1 MRSGGKLFLNN
12 ILVWFALIFGSIL
25 RNINRLFNIVIKNFR
40 ILIRSKSSALIIVLG
55 PLLII
60 GLIGIAFSTTTVHDV
75 IIGVHSGEYSD
86 LSENIISELE
96 DGNYFIK
103 KLDDRTACIDGVK
116 AGDHN
121 ICLIFSEAMGV
132 GGEVNRITFHVDY
145 TRVNLV
151 YAIMDDIGSKLAKTS
166 DDLSLEMTQIIVDE
180 LENAKGVIAGKL
192 SILNVVSE
200 DSLDL
205 QEKVA
210 TGYENLSKYN
220 LTKDLGDLRY
230 NVVEGD
236 FDSLSDYLNGQNL
249 STARLDSLNTSL
261 AEFKEN
267 LEKHLDDT
275 SAASRHMDT
284 VTETL
289 ESLSPSLAK
298 NSVKVDQVKRAL
310 EGVLL
315 GIDSIE
321 VKDSSEIVS
330 PISTSVQPVVTEDT
344 HANGM
349 FPTFLVLVL
358 MFVSIMLASTLVLN
372 EKSANA
378 HFRNF
383 VTPTNNMVFIIGTY
397 LTSLIIVAL
406 QLLVVIGVGA
416 TFLSGSTLGNMV
428 NAIYPLFLLASLF
441 IFIGICVGYLF
452 KSSETAMLAALF
464 IVSATMFFSNMILPI
479 ESVPSYLQGFMGYNP
494 FVLGETILKKIL
506 LFGFGLS
513 EIGRECGILWILTIV
528 FLIGSYLSMR
538 LYKRG
543 INR

>member
-236 FDSLSDYLNGQNL
+236 FDSLSDYLNDQNL